1 MEKACAAGVAMSTD
15 KADSRTN
22 TMIRDREGH
31 YTTEKGSIQNE
42 DIAILNVHAPN
53 NRAGKRTRI
62 HNGLE
67 QGRQTAGQIQ
77 LAVHVHK

>member
-1 MEKACAAGVAMSTD
+1 MCAAGVAMSTD
-15 KADSRTN
+15 KVDSRTN

-31 YTTEKGSIQNE
+31 YTMEKGSIQNE
-42 DIAILNVHAPN
+42 DIAILNVNAPN
-53 NRAGKRTRI
+53 NRAGKRMMT

-77 LAVHVHK
+77 LAAHFCK